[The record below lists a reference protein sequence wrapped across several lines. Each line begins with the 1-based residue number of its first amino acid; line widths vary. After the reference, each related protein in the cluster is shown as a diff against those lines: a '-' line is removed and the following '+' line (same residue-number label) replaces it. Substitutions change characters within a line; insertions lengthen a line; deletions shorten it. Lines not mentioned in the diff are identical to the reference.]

1 MLKNLPGR
9 TTLSTSAPNWMK
21 ILICASQQVTQTRS
35 IHEHHVSVATF
46 AVMFFRWRQ
55 RAKELPWTP
64 FWRAVVR
71 LALPVVSRIIM
82 RVVSAGCIRNMA
94 MSYPAGSVFYH
105 INRYCEC
112 HSGCCVV
119 ITRVGHG
126 IWLTDP
132 MSVQLL

>member
-1 MLKNLPGR
+1 M
-9 TTLSTSAPNWMK
+9 
-21 ILICASQQVTQTRS
+21 
-35 IHEHHVSVATF
+35 
-46 AVMFFRWRQ
+46 
-55 RAKELPWTP
+55 
-64 FWRAVVR
+64 R

-82 RVVSAGCIRNMA
+82 RVGSAGCIRNMA

-105 INRYCEC
+105 INRYCEG

-126 IWLTDP
+126 IWLKDP